1 MHVDFPIVPRRWLH
15 SLTCLLVLLIT
26 EFKVW
31 KCNQDEPGYRGI
43 TGGDVGWLF
52 YEGADHGLPEQW
64 FHAACL
70 GIFTPR
76 DYRHF
81 KLCIGCTS
89 KIERSSYSSR
99 ATSGDSCAEVPIVKC
114 SPRCSGCKRVCD
126 AGMVFLSQ
134 EQRKGLREL
143 VVEDH
148 FARLRVRFRPGDHV
162 HVERERRA
170 DEGPSTREASKNVNI
185 NMNNNKNQSD
195 I

>member
-1 MHVDFPIVPRRWLH
+1 M
-15 SLTCLLVLLIT
+15 
-26 EFKVW
+26 
-31 KCNQDEPGYRGI
+31 
-43 TGGDVGWLF
+43 GWLF
-52 YEGADHGLPEQW
+52 CEGADHGSSGQW
-64 FHAACL
+64 FHAASL

-76 DYRHF
+76 DYTYF

-126 AGMVFLSQ
+126 ADMDFLSQ
-134 EQRKGLREL
+134 EQHKGLWNL

-162 HVERERRA
+162 HVERERMA
-170 DEGPSTREASKNVNI
+170 DEGPSTRDASKSVNM
-185 NMNNNKNQSD
+185 NMNNHKNWKHEGT
-195 I
+195 